1 MNCGQERGVTWHHD
15 PSSPSSNPRTCE
27 LCALLL
33 THATQSKSVQQVSGE
48 GRTEAAFGSCVP
60 TGSTD
65 DLRAH
70 PFQCPFPP
78 TVLLNNSG
86 AKGTWNCSILLE
98 FGDPASWC
106 LTGLQSRHH
115 SRLLITLLLGQAPW
129 ERCFCQSWFPKIQ
142 WWGREGTAALLS
154 SDLRMCAR
162 VCTRTS

>member
-1 MNCGQERGVTWHHD
+1 MTPAHRVQTPEHV
-15 PSSPSSNPRTCE
+15 SSVPCSSLMPPR
-27 LCALLL
+27 AKVF
-33 THATQSKSVQQVSGE
+33 SRSVVRE
-48 GRTEAAFGSCVP
+48 
-60 TGSTD
+60 GSTD

-106 LTGLQSRHH
+106 LTGLQSR
-115 SRLLITLLLGQAPW
+115 LLITLLLGQAPW
-129 ERCFCQSWFPKIQ
+129 ERCFCQSWFSKIQ

-154 SDLRMCAR
+154 SDLRMC
-162 VCTRTS
+162 